1 MEKFIAVTMV
11 LLILSMITEKIGNF
25 VKMAQVSWIQKLMTA
40 KDDKEREHKIQK
52 MSMVI
57 GIGVAVISKANIF
70 AIYTGKE
77 DFDFFWTSADFKTG
91 IWPLISTVTGS
102 VLCGLFLSLGSKF
115 FHDLL
120 DMLLQVKNL
129 KRKLVSGE
137 EIKVETIEEY
147 DKYLSDI
154 EPRSMEQFLEKY
166 FAAFSNI
173 TSHELDYD
181 ELTVNV
187 ILKDAESGL
196 PGAIPFKSAGGST
209 KMIRVNP
216 ILMN

>member
-25 VKMAQVSWIQKLMTA
+25 VKMAQVSWIQKLMIA

-57 GIGVAVISKANIF
+57 GIGVAVVSKANIF
-70 AIYTGKE
+70 ALYTGKE
-77 DFDFFWTSADFKTG
+77 DFDFFWTSNDFKAG

-173 TSHELDYD
+173 TSHEL
-181 ELTVNV
+181 
-187 ILKDAESGL
+187 
-196 PGAIPFKSAGGST
+196 
-209 KMIRVNP
+209 
-216 ILMN
+216 